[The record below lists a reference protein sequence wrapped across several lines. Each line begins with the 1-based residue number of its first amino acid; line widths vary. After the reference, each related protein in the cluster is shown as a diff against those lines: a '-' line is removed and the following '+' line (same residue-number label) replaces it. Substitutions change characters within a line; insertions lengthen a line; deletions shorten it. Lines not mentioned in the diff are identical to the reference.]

1 MAGPFITP
9 NSFPNPF
16 GTGIQ
21 ALPEAGVTAVVGVV
35 TFVESVSLLLGT
47 TEAGASVALSQTVDT
62 DRTLLVLQG
71 VDARRTGPSTVRA
84 KEPET
89 FSVIAFIGAGG
100 TVVTFE
106 RFNPTSQN
114 PIGTFTPTA
123 VNCFAT
129 VMEFSALTVITQRAT
144 ITVAPTATIGT
155 ATITAVDTAKTI
167 IISNGVKVHGF
178 IGETGEELR
187 WWLHSLVLTNS
198 TTVTAERGPQGT
210 NPDTELTIEV
220 MVLEIP

>member
-1 MAGPFITP
+1 VAGPFITP

-21 ALPEAGVTAVVGVV
+21 ALPESGIVNVVGVV
-35 TFVESVSLLLGT
+35 TFVESVSLVLGI

-62 DRTLLVLQG
+62 ARTLLVLQG
-71 VDARRTGPSTVRA
+71 VDARRTVARA

-89 FSVIAFIGAGG
+89 FSVTANISGAG
-100 TVVTFE
+100 TDVVFE

-114 PIGTFTPTA
+114 PTGTFTPTA
-123 VNCFAT
+123 VNCFAS
-129 VMEFSALTVITQRAT
+129 VMEFSAGTVITQRAT
-144 ITVAPTATIGT
+144 ITVGSTATTGT

-167 IISNGVKVHGF
+167 IIDNGVKVHGF

-210 NPDTELTIEV
+210 NPDTELTIEA
-220 MVLEIP
+220 MALEFL